1 MFYSIKGILEQ
12 TRADSVIIETPVFS
26 YQVYIPGKSLTE
38 LPAVGENVKL
48 YLSPVFREDDIT
60 LYGFVR
66 EQEKELFEMVMK
78 VSGVG
83 PKTALA
89 LLSELGA
96 DGLIRAVASGDAK
109 TLTKAPGIGKKGA
122 ERILVELKDKFGKM
136 SLTLPATD
144 LPGPTDAIGKLQAED
159 RLFNEASEALMGL
172 GFTFNEASRMISG
185 AMEEGITLEDLIR
198 KALSGG
204 ME

>member
-12 TRADSVIIETPVFS
+12 TRADSVLIDTPVFT
-26 YQVYIPGKSLTE
+26 YVVYVPGKSLTE
-38 LPAVGENVKL
+38 LPAIGENVRL

-60 LYGFVR
+60 LYGFVH

-96 DGLIRAVASGDAK
+96 EGLIRAVASGDAK

-122 ERILVELKDKFGKM
+122 ERILVELRDKFSKM
-136 SLTLPATD
+136 SLSLPET
-144 LPGPTDAIGKLQAED
+144 GMTGSTDAIGKLQAED
-159 RLFNEASEALMGL
+159 RLFNEASDALMGL
-172 GFTFNEASRMISG
+172 GFTFNEASRMIGG
-185 AMEEGITLEDLIR
+185 AMEEGITLEELIR